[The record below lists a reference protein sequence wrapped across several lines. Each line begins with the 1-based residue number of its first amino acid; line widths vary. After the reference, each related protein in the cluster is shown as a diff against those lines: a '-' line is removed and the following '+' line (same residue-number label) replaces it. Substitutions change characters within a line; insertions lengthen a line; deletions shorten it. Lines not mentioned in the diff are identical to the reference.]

1 MYKMLLKNIGKK
13 SDGFPTFRLK
23 SVGFLRWKVSRSG
36 DANTTYY
43 AQASEASACESFVI
57 ERAKKEVQ
65 VGKMIYA
72 CAKKFLSL

>member
-36 DANTTYY
+36 DANTTY
-43 AQASEASACESFVI
+43 
-57 ERAKKEVQ
+57 
-65 VGKMIYA
+65 
-72 CAKKFLSL
+72 L